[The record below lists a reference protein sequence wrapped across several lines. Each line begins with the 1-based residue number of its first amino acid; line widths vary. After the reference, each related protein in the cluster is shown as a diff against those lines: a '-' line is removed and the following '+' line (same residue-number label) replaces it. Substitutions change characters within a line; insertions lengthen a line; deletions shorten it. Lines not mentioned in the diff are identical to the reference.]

1 MSTWPFK
8 ILVKYCSRGRTDR
21 FLEGLDNIFDMCV
34 QPDYI
39 KVLITADWDDPHMNN
54 DEVKSRIAKYKNAHV
69 IYGLSEN
76 KIHAINRDLDI
87 MPDDYNDWDIIANF
101 SDDQRWTMK
110 GWDDYIRI
118 DFNSVSPDFSHYMAY
133 LDPDTHGALSTLLI
147 AGRKFIDVF
156 GFIYDPI
163 YHALFCDNQ
172 VEDSAKHLG
181 KYHYTGYSIYQHFNP
196 AYGYEKFEK
205 DEMFESQQKIGWS
218 RDMELYYKLQAEGIE
233 KYLQKFDTKSLT
245 L

>member
-8 ILVKYCSRGRTDR
+8 ILVKYTSRGRTTR
-21 FLEGLDNIFDMCV
+21 FLEGLDNIFSMCS

-39 KVLITADWDDPHMNN
+39 RVLITADLDDPQMNN
-54 DEVKSRIAKYKNAHV
+54 DEVKAHIAKYKNAHV
-69 IYGLSEN
+69 IYGVSEN

-87 MPDDYNDWDIIANF
+87 MPDDYKDWDILANF
-101 SDDQRWTMK
+101 SDDQRWTIF
-110 GWDDYIRI
+110 GWDDIIRV

-147 AGRKFIDVF
+147 AGRKWIEAF

-163 YHALFCDNQ
+163 YVALFCDNQ
-172 VEDSAKHLG
+172 VEDCAKHLG

-205 DEMFESQQKIGWS
+205 DEMFEHQQRLGWS
-218 RDMELYYKLQAEGIE
+218 IDMGLYHKLQAEGVE
-233 KYLQKFDTKSLT
+233 KYLEKFDLKSLT